1 MQVPPLGGEVCRLE
15 LVGGDKILNDAD
27 FVVESDHGD
36 FSPER
41 RQRVG
46 GDLLFENL
54 DPIVEGLNSAAR
66 HGARDVQQQDARAT
80 RLGVIDK
87 FHHVLKMRMA
97 SGVVLHIPSLW
108 HDLRMFDASRASKKG
123 QCRAAASFKTVIAAM
138 WRVKFGGFQLDLYVR
153 TMAGECVQPLSCPDR
168 ALEDIKWRP

>member
-1 MQVPPLGGEVCRLE
+1 MKG
-15 LVGGDKILNDAD
+15 
-27 FVVESDHGD
+27 DHGD

-54 DPIVEGLNSAAR
+54 DPVVEGLNSAAR
-66 HGARDVQQQDARAT
+66 HGARDIQQQDARAT
-80 RLGVIDK
+80 GLGVIDK

-108 HDLRMFDASRASKKG
+108 RDLGMYDASRASKKG
-123 QCRAAASFKTVIAAM
+123 VA
-138 WRVKFGGFQLDLYVR
+138 
-153 TMAGECVQPLSCPDR
+153 PLHHSK
-168 ALEDIKWRP
+168 L